1 MLQNLNKALF
11 WSIKCIISLFLVEI
25 IFIMFSVGL
34 RCILC
39 IGKHRLTRA
48 SSGKGCLHNEK
59 VDLGEKN
66 MLWLIDKAKI
76 LLTKHI
82 FF

>member
-1 MLQNLNKALF
+1 
-11 WSIKCIISLFLVEI
+11 
-25 IFIMFSVGL
+25 MFSVGL